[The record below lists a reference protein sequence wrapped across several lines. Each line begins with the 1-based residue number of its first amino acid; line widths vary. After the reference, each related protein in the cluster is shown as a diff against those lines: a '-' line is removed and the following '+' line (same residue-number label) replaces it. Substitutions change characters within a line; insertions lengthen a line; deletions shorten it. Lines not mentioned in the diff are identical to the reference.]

1 MAADDAPQAPLSAR
15 ILADAP
21 PPPPLAAGASTGA
34 APPTATTSLFAP
46 KVAPGSAHGEYPGM
60 GALAVETTGV
70 RPEAR
75 MEVDTEMVEDIEV
88 EVEVEV
94 EGDMQMEVP
103 LPLPV
108 ILFSFPLPWFLT
120 CCPLPHVFS
129 VEPSRIHTAG
139 SGGVGDSSGGVSG
152 AGGTGGGTRGVAQ

>member
-1 MAADDAPQAPLSAR
+1 MAADYAPQAPLSAR

-108 ILFSFPLPWFLT
+108 ILLSLPLTWSPLP
-120 CCPLPHVFS
+120 CPNAPTS
-129 VEPSRIHTAG
+129 VRAPES
-139 SGGVGDSSGGVSG
+139 
-152 AGGTGGGTRGVAQ
+152 